1 MLERE
6 FGKGE
11 KRMSNGNE
19 KVYQAVSSAIVL
31 GLTLL
36 SAIPLIYVI
45 SMSLVNEQEWIDR
58 GGFILWP
65 QNPTLIA
72 YERLFQGT
80 AVLQALSATVVR
92 TVLGTALVLL
102 MTTLAAYV
110 LSKRSLPGRKPMLFF
125 ILVTILIGG
134 GLIPT
139 YLVVRDLHLLDSVW
153 ALILPGLV
161 DSWSVLVLKQF
172 FENIPGELEESAVID
187 GAGEVTLMSKI
198 MIPMAAPAM
207 AAIGLFIG
215 VAHWN
220 SWFDAL
226 IYLDDSK
233 WHPIQLLIRNMFS
246 SSEIG
251 AQFNNAGQHN
261 AFNPVNRVSAESLK
275 MALVV
280 IGTLPILCV
289 YPFLQKHFMK
299 GMYLGAVKG

>member
-1 MLERE
+1 
-6 FGKGE
+6 
-11 KRMSNGNE
+11 MSNRNE
-19 KVYQAVSSAIVL
+19 KAYQAFSAAFVL
-31 GLTLL
+31 TLTLL
-36 SAIPLIYVI
+36 SAIPLVYAV

-65 QNPTLIA
+65 RDPTLIA

-80 AVLQALSATVVR
+80 AVLQALGATVVR
-92 TVLGTALVLL
+92 TMLGTALVLA
-102 MTTLAAYV
+102 MTTVAAYV
-110 LSKRSLPGRKPMLFF
+110 LSKRNLPGRKPMLFF

-139 YLVVRDLHLLDSVW
+139 YLVVRDLHLLNTVW
-153 ALILPGLV
+153 ALVLPGLV

-172 FENIPGELEESAVID
+172 FENVPPELEESAVMD
-187 GAGEVTLMSKI
+187 GAGEATLMSKI

-220 SWFDAL
+220 SWFDAM
-226 IYLDDSK
+226 IYLNDSQ
-233 WHPIQLLIRNMFS
+233 WQPIQLLIRNMFS
-246 SSEIG
+246 NSEIG
-251 AQFNNAGQHN
+251 AQFNNAAQHN
-261 AFNPVNRVSAESLK
+261 AYNPVHRVSAESLK

>member
-1 MLERE
+1 MTNFNERL
-6 FGKGE
+6 
-11 KRMSNGNE
+11 
-19 KVYQAVSSAIVL
+19 YQAINITVVL
-31 GLTLL
+31 GLALL
-36 SAIPLIYVI
+36 SAIPLVYVI
-45 SMSLVNEQEWIDR
+45 SMSLVNEQEWIAR

-65 QNPTLIA
+65 NQPTLIA
-72 YERLFQGT
+72 YERLFQGS
-80 AVLQALSATVVR
+80 AVIQALGSTVVR
-92 TVLGTALVLL
+92 TVLGTSLVLT
-102 MTTLAAYV
+102 MTTIAAYV
-110 LSKRSLPGRKPMLFF
+110 LSKKNLPGRTPMLFF
-125 ILVTILIGG
+125 ILVTILING

-139 YLVVRDLHLLDSVW
+139 YLVVRDLHLLDSIW
-153 ALILPGLV
+153 ALIIPGLI

-172 FENIPGELEESAVID
+172 FENIPDELEESAVID
-187 GAGEVTLMSKI
+187 GAGEFMLMLKI

-215 VAHWN
+215 VAQWN

-226 IYLDDSK
+226 IYLNDPQ

-251 AQFNNAGQHN
+251 AQFNNASQHN
-261 AFNPVNRVSAESLK
+261 ALNPVNRVSTESLK

-280 IGTLPILCV
+280 IGTLPIMFV

>member
-1 MLERE
+1 MVNRSET
-6 FGKGE
+6 
-11 KRMSNGNE
+11 M
-19 KVYQAVSSAIVL
+19 YQWFSAIIIL
-31 GLTLL
+31 TLTLL
-36 SAIPLIYVI
+36 SAIPLVYVI
-45 SMSLVNEQEWIDR
+45 SMSLINEQEWLSR

-65 QNPTLIA
+65 QNPTLMA

-80 AVLQALSATVVR
+80 SVMQALGATVAR

-102 MTTLAAYV
+102 MTTIAAYV
-110 LSKRSLPGRKPMLFF
+110 LSKRNLPGRKLMLFL

-139 YLVVRDLHLLDSVW
+139 YLVVRDLHLLNSIW

-187 GAGEVTLMSKI
+187 GAGEMALMSKI

-226 IYLDDSK
+226 LYLDEPK
-233 WHPIQLLIRNMFS
+233 WQPIQLLIRNMFS
-246 SSEIG
+246 NSEIG
-251 AQFNNAGQHN
+251 SQFNNLAQHK
-261 AFNPVNRVSAESLK
+261 AYHPVNRVSAESLK

-280 IGTLPILCV
+280 IGTLPIMCV